1 MSKSWNTCFGVV
13 IINESKPT
21 NIEISTNGVKMTKE
35 DKSTSMS
42 TWQIMGQIDKNNGGK
57 STSQVDRGES
67 GESTKEV
74 DLQKM
79 VSNNGSLL
87 CERMVLRW

>member
-1 MSKSWNTCFGVV
+1 
-13 IINESKPT
+13 
-21 NIEISTNGVKMTKE
+21 
-35 DKSTSMS
+35 
-42 TWQIMGQIDKNNGGK
+42 MGQIDKNNGGK